1 MSNYGPAYMH
11 IHIYPQVCFL
21 SYESESEAARFCLT
35 LCNSMD
41 YCLPGSSLHGIFQAR
56 ELVGLPFPSP
66 GDLPDPEIKPRSP
79 SLQADVLLSE
89 PPGKPITLFF
99 CSISVL
105 FFY

>member
-1 MSNYGPAYMH
+1 MSIYGPAYMH

-66 GDLPDPEIKPRSP
+66 GDLPNPGIEPGP
-79 SLQADVLLSE
+79 PALQADSLRTEL
-89 PPGKPITLFF
+89 
-99 CSISVL
+99 
-105 FFY
+105 